1 MPTWKSTYGVD
12 EELGMDTPP
21 ANDNTFAPSGGRD
34 ELDEP
39 IEDELDLG
47 EIDLNFD

>member
-1 MPTWKSTYGVD
+1 MPTANPPGVD
-12 EELGMDTPP
+12 EELELDF
-21 ANDNTFAPSGGRD
+21 AADDNTFAPSGGRD